1 MWHRR
6 RQSKTRKSLRS
17 AGGPSQLQVCV
28 GVGHSCLTTAGTTPA
43 HVGTAA
49 NALVLAHQPLIAL
62 ISVCR
67 SSPSGGTISACFKIL
82 DILESQMTRAQHSV
96 ASPRVVCI
104 EDFRPIARQRV
115 PKSVFDYL
123 DGGAEGEVTLREN
136 CRVFNDV
143 TFRARHA
150 VAVPGCDLHTRVLGF
165 DLSLPFLLA
174 PVGYSRLM
182 HPGGEVAAARAAG
195 KAGTGYILSTISG
208 HKLEDVKAGSS
219 GPVFYQLY
227 LMGGRGAAEA
237 VIERARVAGFSA
249 LVVTIDTPV
258 SGIRERDYRNGMKEL
273 ISGGLLEKIPYIP
286 QILARP
292 GWLLEYLLDGGLPGL
307 PNVVIPGKG
316 PMPLVDIN
324 AALAES
330 TPTWADLRWIREIW
344 KGPIVIKGVLTA
356 DDARRAVD
364 EGVAAISVSNHGGR
378 QLDGLPASLRALPE
392 VVNAVQ
398 GRIEVLMDG
407 GIRRGT
413 DIAKALC
420 MGARAVLC
428 GRAYAYGL
436 AAAGEA
442 GVERAIQILRADLE
456 RTLRLL
462 GCPSVTALD
471 RSYVNVPKSWE
482 AS

>member
-1 MWHRR
+1 
-6 RQSKTRKSLRS
+6 
-17 AGGPSQLQVCV
+17 
-28 GVGHSCLTTAGTTPA
+28 
-43 HVGTAA
+43 
-49 NALVLAHQPLIAL
+49 
-62 ISVCR
+62 
-67 SSPSGGTISACFKIL
+67 
-82 DILESQMTRAQHSV
+82 
-96 ASPRVVCI
+96 
-104 EDFRPIARQRV
+104 
-115 PKSVFDYL
+115 VFDYL

-136 CRVFNDV
+136 CRVFNDI
-143 TFRARHA
+143 TFRPRHA
-150 VAVPGCDLHTRVLGF
+150 VAVPRCDLGTRVLGF

-195 KAGTGYILSTISG
+195 KTGTAYILSTISG
-208 HKLEDVKAGSS
+208 HKLEDVKAASS

-237 VIERARVAGFSA
+237 AITRARVAGFSA

-273 ISGGLLEKIPYIP
+273 ISGGPLDKIRFLP
-286 QILARP
+286 QVLARP
-292 GWLLEYLLDGGLPGL
+292 GWLMSFLLDGGLPAL
-307 PNVVIPGKG
+307 PNVVVPGKG

-330 TPTWADLRWIREIW
+330 TVTWADLRWIREVW
-344 KGPIVIKGVLTA
+344 RGPIVVKGVLTG
-356 DDARRAVD
+356 DDARHAMD
-364 EGVAAISVSNHGGR
+364 EGAAAISVSNHGGR
-378 QLDGLPASLRALPE
+378 QLDGVQASLRALPE
-392 VVNAVQ
+392 VVEAVK

-413 DIAKALC
+413 DIAKAIC

-442 GVERAIQILRADLE
+442 GVDRAIEILRTDLE

-462 GCPSVTALD
+462 GCASVAGLD